1 MQHKKKEK
9 RKDARKKCQPWESK
23 IRAIRTETNEAQ
35 GLATDARGPGRHL
48 ADVLHAL
55 DARAFSQGLVE
66 PSVSSVEV
74 EDVAH
79 GGVSRLLHSRRR
91 DVAHGDA

>member
-1 MQHKKKEK
+1 MQHKEAGN
-9 RKDARKKCQPWESK
+9 RKAARKKRKQRESK
-23 IRAIRTETNEAQ
+23 MRAIRTETDETQ
-35 GLATDARGPGRHL
+35 GFPADACGPGRHL
-48 ADVLHAL
+48 ANVLYAL
-55 DARAFSQGLVE
+55 DASAFSQSLVE

-91 DVAHGDA
+91 DVTHGDA